1 MQRCQ
6 SCKGAETENGVLN
19 QGTSW
24 VKVICIRVFQQADI
38 KGKDFSMNF
47 QHILDFKVRKN
58 SFFRAA
64 PIKPDWIIWVVC
76 VIKVFV
82 ESQTSSRLKSR
93 PKLTF
98 GIAL

>member
-1 MQRCQ
+1 MTPHTSRFTRMNQTDPFNVKC
-6 SCKGAETENGVLN
+6 GDLTPDFVLLL
-19 QGTSW
+19 
-24 VKVICIRVFQQADI
+24 RQQFLCSVDGNLKI
-38 KGKDFSMNF
+38 
-47 QHILDFKVRKN
+47 
-58 SFFRAA
+58 AA
-64 PIKPDWIIWVVC
+64 PIKPDWIIWALC